1 MEGAA
6 NRLLRALAQQF
17 CWQTQF
23 CRCCNRRCR
32 GDGALEKCPCLLELT
47 PPKFCSLQPLLFWSS
62 ASHTCSDRAVPN
74 HYGFRNSS
82 GSLAIF
88 AAILRVSSLLINFG
102 CQATTKGT

>member
-62 ASHTCSDRAVPN
+62 ASHTCSDRTGPFLTIMASAIVP
-74 HYGFRNSS
+74 
-82 GSLAIF
+82 
-88 AAILRVSSLLINFG
+88 AAWRYSPQSFVSHL
-102 CQATTKGT
+102 C